1 MSEYDQAFKL
11 SATEYLEALSKLPED
26 ERRRKFNSL
35 TPEEKA
41 DLIKTA
47 NYNRLTPQQKKAK
60 DAQIPIIVIG
70 LSFFAA
76 FVAWIWWLFY

>member
-35 TPEEKA
+35 TPEEKV